1 MTGRGVFLYELQPC
15 PLGSSERAPNFNLN
29 VRPKDTKTI
38 SSASHGVFALDFG
51 VRRNDGEVRPNVTAS
66 RKRAGWG
73 VALTTALLS
82 FTHLAHA
89 DTATD
94 LRAAAE
100 QAVRA
105 QYGTAGS
112 RVVIMPTPLNA
123 RLHLAA
129 CSHPLQTHLPA
140 RQGTPSRVAVSVSCA
155 GTPGWTIQVP
165 VQLQVFRNVLVTN
178 HPLAR
183 GDILG
188 PGDVH
193 PEERDVARL
202 GYGFIESLDQILG
215 HSLGRPLI
223 AGVALTPG
231 DFNGRETV
239 HAGEEVQLVAS
250 VDGIEV
256 RARGM
261 ALDGGDTGARL
272 RVRNDN
278 SGRVIQGVV
287 LGEGQ
292 VQALP

>member
-1 MTGRGVFLYELQPC
+1 MSFRKARTLAITIPCPACRGGLGRGECLPQTFPQMSTPSQP
-15 PLGSSERAPNFNLN
+15 PP
-29 VRPKDTKTI
+29 
-38 SSASHGVFALDFG
+38 
-51 VRRNDGEVRPNVTAS
+51 AS
-66 RKRAGWG
+66 RGRCS
-73 VALTTALLS
+73 ALTILGLLAS
-82 FTHLAHA
+82 FAINASIA
-89 DTATD
+89 DTTPAD

-112 RVVIMPTPLNA
+112 RVVIVPTPLNA

-129 CSHPLQTHLPA
+129 CNHPLQTHLPT
-140 RQGTPSRVAVSVSCA
+140 RQGTPSRVAVSVSCT
-155 GTPGWTIQVP
+155 GTPGWTIQIP
-165 VQLQVFRNVLVTN
+165 VQMQVFRNVLITN

-183 GDILG
+183 SDMLG

-193 PEERDVARL
+193 TEERDVARL
-202 GYGFIESLDQILG
+202 GYGYIESLDQILG

-223 AGVALTPG
+223 AGVALEPG

-239 HAGEEVQLVAS
+239 HAGEEVQLVAQ

-256 RARGM
+256 RTRGM

-278 SGRVIQGVV
+278 SGRVINGVV
-287 LGEGQ
+287 IGEGQ